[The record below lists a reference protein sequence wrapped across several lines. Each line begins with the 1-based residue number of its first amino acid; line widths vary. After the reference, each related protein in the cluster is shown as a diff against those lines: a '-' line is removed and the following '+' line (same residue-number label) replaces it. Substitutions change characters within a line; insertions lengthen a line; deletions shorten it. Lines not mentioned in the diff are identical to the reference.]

1 MLTAAEDHALGRL
14 VLEKFF
20 GFNELSPH
28 EQGLLSAELGRHGG
42 LYTADMVES
51 VRKVL
56 HRAATLRARE
66 TIHSGAWV
74 NEHYTGRR
82 GCVKALCQQ
91 FLVPPLEIVRAVL
104 PQLYH
109 PLTTRLAVG
118 LVENMVREHAREP
131 CTGEFPPE
139 FMARVHASYVERL
152 RGRGSG
158 SGALRAVRGLR
169 FREADCYEFVWALLN
184 DYQGQS
190 LPSARKE
197 VDVEFERGLADW
209 FESRGVGG
217 LVREEDLLQ
226 RWRASGRERCATP
239 DLVFRD
245 SEDPSTR
252 AVELTVERGGAGGG
266 GGGGGGGGPSSRG
279 GVHRLHWVDVKNMYF
294 TSCGGDWRSEQ
305 MLGVAKKYADV
316 WGPGGIVFTNG
327 FAEPIADNLREF
339 GVCALDGSAV
349 FAEQGRGGGLDRVEL
364 MEGNSLG

>member
-1 MLTAAEDHALGRL
+1 VRVAWPERHVLTAAEDHALGRL
-14 VLEKFF
+14 VLQKFF

-28 EQGLLSAELGRHGG
+28 EREALRTELALHGG
-42 LYTADMVES
+42 LYTEDMVES

-56 HRAATLRARE
+56 HRSATLRARE
-66 TIHSGAWV
+66 TIHSAVWV
-74 NEHYTGRR
+74 REHYSGRR

-91 FLVPPLEIVRAVL
+91 FLVPPLEVVRAVL
-104 PQLYH
+104 PPLYR

-118 LVENMVREHAREP
+118 LVENMVREHARQP

-139 FMARVHASYVERL
+139 FMERVHRSYMERL

-169 FREADCYEFVWALLN
+169 FRESDCYEFVWALLN

-197 VDVEFERGLADW
+197 VDVQFERGLADW
-209 FESRGVGG
+209 FEGRGVGG
-217 LVREEDLLQ
+217 VVREEDLVR
-226 RWRASGRERCATP
+226 RWRESGRERCATP
-239 DLVFRD
+239 DLVFLD
-245 SEDPSTR
+245 PEDPGSR
-252 AVELTVERGGAGGG
+252 AVELAVLPRVPGSAVGGG
-266 GGGGGGGGPSSRG
+266 GSPPT
-279 GVHRLHWVDVKNMYF
+279 HHLHWVDVKNMYF

-305 MLGVAKKYADV
+305 MLGVAKKYADL

-327 FAEPIADNLREF
+327 YAEPIVDKLREF

-349 FAEQGRGGGLDRVEL
+349 FAEQGGE
-364 MEGNSLG
+364 